1 VSGETDVENFL
12 IPLDMKLSLLLHFA
26 IRISLLYQSDY
37 QEAGISVKILSLFWS
52 YWFLSASLDVEEVRS
67 LISQHSNLSIVLAFN
82 PVITLSL
89 SSLFIL
95 CLE

>member
-26 IRISLLYQSDY
+26 YLLYQSDS
-37 QEAGISVKILSLFWS
+37 QKLVPVKFLSLFWS
-52 YWFLSASLDVEEVRS
+52 YRFLSALLDVEEVRS
-67 LISQHSNLSIVLAFN
+67 LVSQHSNLSIILAFN
-82 PVITLSL
+82 PVIALSL
-89 SSLFIL
+89 SSLLVL